1 MISENR
7 KNTISVDHIFPATHS
22 PLRICVLLIRT
33 NACSRC
39 FVVVVYCTSLISLCC
54 MPSDSVL
61 CIIHHMTCHV
71 SLLPLM
77 SLT

>member
-39 FVVVVYCTSLISLCC
+39 FLVVYCTSHIGLCC

-61 CIIHHMTCHV
+61 CHT
-71 SLLPLM
+71 SYDM
-77 SLT
+77 SC